1 MILESFVQNRRVL
14 AVLAM
19 YRRKVKVL
27 SWVALKLEVL
37 PTSNQATLQ
46 YSRELSNLE
55 YEEKRKSIGY

>member
-19 YRRKVKVL
+19 YRKVKGL

-37 PTSNQATLQ
+37 PTSTKPLCNI
-46 YSRELSNLE
+46 LE
-55 YEEKRKSIGY
+55 IK